1 MSESLKSAVQ
11 SAVLRLLDPLVRWL
25 MKAGIGVGDLLPL
38 IKLAYVRAAR
48 DEARSSGRDLRRPNA
63 SRISVVTGLPRR
75 EVANILVAESLEPAG
90 HERDRAQRAERVLA
104 GWWNDP
110 DFQDRLGEPAP
121 LPLRGAK
128 RSFAALVE
136 RYGGERWRVAT
147 MLEELLWVKAIRR
160 LRDGR
165 LKALSRTYATVRW
178 NPQGV
183 LAFGEQLAEHCTTLL
198 HNLEHPSNARLVY
211 RALNARV
218 NPAYLPILLRDVREQ
233 AEGFARSIDNMLHW
247 PRYTFTA
254 EGSEAEAPSLGFAL
268 YLFES
273 LPPEESAAAEGVEE
287 PPPTVISRAARRGRR
302 THSSSRGAELK
313 R

>member
-1 MSESLKSAVQ
+1 
-11 SAVLRLLDPLVRWL
+11 

-48 DEARSSGRDLRRPNA
+48 DEARASGRDLRRPNA

-75 EVANILVAESLEPAG
+75 EVANILASESVEPVG
-90 HERDRAQRAERVLA
+90 HERDRAQRADRVLS

-136 RYGGERWRVAT
+136 RYSGERWRVAT

-160 LRDGR
+160 LPDGR
-165 LKALSRTYATVRW
+165 LKALSRSYATVRW

-183 LAFGEQLAEHCTTLL
+183 IAFGEQLAEHCATLL
-198 HNLEHPSNARLVY
+198 HNLEHPSASRFVY

-218 NPAYLPILLRDVREQ
+218 NPEYLPILMRDVSQQ
-233 AEGFARSIDNMLHW
+233 ADGFARSVDNMLHW
-247 PRYTFTA
+247 PRYTLTA
-254 EGSEAEAPSLGFAL
+254 EAGDLTAPSLGLAV
-268 YLFES
+268 YLFEA
-273 LPPEESAAAEGVEE
+273 LPLDESAAAEGVEE
-287 PPPTVISRAARRGRR
+287 PSLAPPARLSRRARRAHPSNG
-302 THSSSRGAELK
+302 GELK